1 VSNLVVVLPLKEG
14 AHVRERRA
22 LLAEGPPFDL
32 ERTDFDRHEVFLTE
46 REVVFVS
53 EAPGSPATLKL
64 PGKDASLWRVAAA
77 WQPLMAG
84 RPRKA
89 ETAYSWA
96 RPDRPEGVSYAPTLG
111 AGDSERGDVFTLDA
125 GGAAR

>member
-1 VSNLVVVLPLKEG
+1 MSNLVVVVPLKEG
-14 AHVRERRA
+14 THERAGA

-32 ERTDFDRHEVFLTE
+32 ERTGFDRHEVFLTD
-46 REVVFVS
+46 REVVFVF

-64 PGKDASLWRVAAA
+64 PGEDPSLWRVAAA

-96 RPDRPEGVSYAPTLG
+96 RPEPPEGVSYASTPG
-111 AGDSERGDVFTLDA
+111 VGDSEGGDVFTPDA
-125 GGAAR
+125 GGG